1 MNQNQISSG
10 ALTDMLLDAMNDLN
24 TGISVEEILSR
35 FSKTDEEVAALNLE
49 ADNLADLFNM
59 TEDEMSAEF
68 NSIADQMK
76 STKVNSLPTFVQF
89 CSTLSKRQML
99 IFYTK
104 VMMDLMSHKI
114 DNLKSLLEEKLSNGN
129 IIVSFKKKSIQEK
142 IELLEE
148 RFEDEIK
155 NDKLTKKIFEQLKKE
170 LDNDESES

>member
-1 MNQNQISSG
+1 MNQDQISSG

-24 TGISVEEILSR
+24 TGIPVNEILSR

-49 ADNLADLFNM
+49 ADNLPGLFNM

-68 NSIADQMK
+68 NSIVEQMQ
-76 STKVNSLPTFVQF
+76 SVEVNSFPTFVQF
-89 CSTLSKRQML
+89 CSTLSKRQVL

-114 DNLKSLLEEKLSNGN
+114 ENLKKLLDDKLSNN
-129 IIVSFKKKSIQEK
+129 SVIVSFKKKSIQEK

-148 RFEDEIK
+148 RFEEEIK

-170 LDNDESES
+170 LNNDESES